1 MSHVFAT
8 KKHDISCLPFPT
20 TRHRKGV
27 TANRPMTSTVLNIR
41 TLRCL
46 FHSNPYFTRQKIR
59 SYTKTIYCNNSIIPQ
74 TPPAQHKNR
83 HQKPRISPTPQLP
96 ETLTSPTSTNK
107 TAHGFPRPSPP
118 SHYPASAPPEI
129 HSAPAKSQ
137 TPA

>member
-1 MSHVFAT
+1 MSHFFAT
-8 KKHDISCLPFPT
+8 KKHDISCLPFHT
-20 TRHRKGV
+20 KRHRKGV

-96 ETLTSPTSTNK
+96 EILTSPTSTNK

-118 SHYPASAPPEI
+118 SHYLVSSKSKTRSPAATP
-129 HSAPAKSQ
+129 Q